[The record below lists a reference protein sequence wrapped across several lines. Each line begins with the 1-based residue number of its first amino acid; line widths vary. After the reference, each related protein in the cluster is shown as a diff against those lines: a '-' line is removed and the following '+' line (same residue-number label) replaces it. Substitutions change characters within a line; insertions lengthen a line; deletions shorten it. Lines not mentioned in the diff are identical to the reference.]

1 MSEIREIV
9 RRVQRSDADADPLV
23 ENLAELARRDVVSPR
38 LQRSDGDAVADPSV
52 ENLNGL
58 IRRVAGASIEEIDRI
73 ILELQGMRDM
83 LRNEGERVSRNLA
96 GYASLNHAS
105 MAAMKVIGDNL
116 KQWKDGTGPT
126 AT

>member
-9 RRVQRSDADADPLV
+9 RRLQRSDADADPLA
-23 ENLAELARRDVVSPR
+23 ENLAELVRREVVSPL
-38 LQRSDGDAVADPSV
+38 LQRSDGDAAADPSV
-52 ENLNGL
+52 ANLNGL
-58 IRRVAGASIEEIDRI
+58 IRRVADASIEEIDRI
-73 ILELQGMRDM
+73 ILELQGVRDM

-105 MAAMKVIGDNL
+105 MTAMKVIGDNL

-126 AT
+126 AA

>member
-9 RRVQRSDADADPLV
+9 RRLQRSDADADPLV

-58 IRRVAGASIEEIDRI
+58 IQSVAGASIEEIDRI
-73 ILELQGMRDM
+73 ILELQGVRDM

-96 GYASLNHAS
+96 GYPSLNHAS
-105 MAAMKVIGDNL
+105 MTAMKVIGDNL
-116 KQWKDGTGPT
+116 KQWKDATGPT